1 MFILLLLLL
10 LFFFFTL
17 RFSSISNELYVTK
30 DGKTDGVREGVN
42 FSNKGAEYNWIHC
55 VGSHCVTIKGPE
67 VWVRNLWARIAEWVN
82 EVAKLSNVSVIRR
95 AVSQI
100 YADTV

>member
-1 MFILLLLLL
+1 M
-10 LFFFFTL
+10 
-17 RFSSISNELYVTK
+17 TK
-30 DGKTDGVREGVN
+30 DGKTDGVREGVD
-42 FSNKGAEYNWIHC
+42 FSNKGAEYNWIQC

-67 VWVRNLWARIAEWVN
+67 VWVENLWARIAEWVN
-82 EVAKLSNVSVIRR
+82 EVAKLSNVSVIKR